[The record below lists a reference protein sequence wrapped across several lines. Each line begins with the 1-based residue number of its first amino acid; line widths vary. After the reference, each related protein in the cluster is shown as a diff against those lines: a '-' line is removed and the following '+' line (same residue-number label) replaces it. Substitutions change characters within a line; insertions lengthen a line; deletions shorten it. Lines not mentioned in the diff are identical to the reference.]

1 MTKNLSARVVV
12 AGNKRRSI
20 CTTPFVE
27 FPGAVAIPLRSTQL
41 LMDAPLMGDTIASNF
56 RRASPSK
63 WMENLFGSSREEV
76 ESQVNAII
84 AGAVWAITADLTL
97 RTLPQAEQWQWFT
110 ERDALVCELC
120 RPLHGMTMSREEME
134 LLWPRHPGCRCSTL
148 PIDGGRAP

>member
-1 MTKNLSARVVV
+1 
-12 AGNKRRSI
+12 
-20 CTTPFVE
+20 
-27 FPGAVAIPLRSTQL
+27 
-41 LMDAPLMGDTIASNF
+41 MDAPLMGDTIASNF